1 MKARAAAIKWG
12 ILVSGSLMAS
22 FLLGC
27 SPKPR
32 SLDPHNVLNEDSEE
46 TMRAH
51 FAQVPAETKYTRV
64 DGSNSL
70 WLVVSS
76 YPYRALNRFD
86 VFAFEHPVG
95 GRGGPDYGYYL
106 RGFMVASHSQ
116 SMKVEATSDANGIR
130 IWHDGALL
138 ASLAA
143 LNLTTNR

>member
-12 ILVSGSLMAS
+12 ILILGFLIGS
-22 FLLGC
+22 FLPGC
-27 SPKPR
+27 SPKAR

-46 TMRAH
+46 AVRAH

-70 WLVVSS
+70 WFVVSS

-86 VFAFEHPVG
+86 VFAFEHPIG
-95 GRGGPDYGYYL
+95 GRGDRDYGYYL
-106 RGFMVASHSQ
+106 RGFMVVSHSQ
-116 SMKVEATSDANGIR
+116 SMKVNATSDANGIR

-138 ASLAA
+138 ASLAS